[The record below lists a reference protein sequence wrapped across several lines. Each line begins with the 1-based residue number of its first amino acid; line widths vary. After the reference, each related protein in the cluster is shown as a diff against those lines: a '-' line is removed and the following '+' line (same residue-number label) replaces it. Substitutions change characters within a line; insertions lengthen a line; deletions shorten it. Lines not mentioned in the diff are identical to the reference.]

1 MDFDTGGRAAI
12 DRLIEAYGLTTR
24 QQLCEKLGVTKS
36 TLANRYLRD
45 SFPADFVVQ
54 CALET
59 GASVVWLATGN
70 GSMFENSAS
79 DIANIKRQK
88 LIDGKLYESNYYM
101 FDKAFLPRNLQD
113 PAAVLDGETIY
124 IVDNSSR
131 ELSNGKWL
139 IEVEGETSIKDLTR
153 IPVGRVRVSGNGD
166 PFECGVDEIKVLAKV
181 AMTCSK

>member
-1 MDFDTGGRAAI
+1 MDFDTGGKAAI
-12 DRLIEAYGLTTR
+12 DRLIEAYGFTTR
-24 QQLCEKLGVTKS
+24 QQLCEQLGVTKS

-45 SFPADFVVQ
+45 TFPADFVVQ

-59 GASVVWLATGN
+59 GASIVWLATGN
-70 GSMFENSAS
+70 GPMFEDSTS
-79 DIANIKRQK
+79 DMTSIKRHK
-88 LIDGKLYESNYYM
+88 LVDGKLYESNYYM
-101 FDKAFLPRNLQD
+101 FDKAFLPNNLQE
-113 PAAVLDGETIY
+113 PAAVLDGETVY
-124 IVDNSSR
+124 IVDNSSK

-166 PFECGVDEIKVLAKV
+166 SFECGADEIRVLAKV